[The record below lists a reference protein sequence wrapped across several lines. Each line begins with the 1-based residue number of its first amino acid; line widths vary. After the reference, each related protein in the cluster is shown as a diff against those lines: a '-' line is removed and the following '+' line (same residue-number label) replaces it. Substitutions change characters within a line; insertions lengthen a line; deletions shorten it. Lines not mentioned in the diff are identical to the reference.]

1 MTQKKVKNDT
11 FDNEK
16 QKAALVATVK
26 VILCIILLF
35 AIPMI
40 LFNPNISLGIFDFFR
55 HDFFKTEIILKG
67 RTYDTDGLVKSIK
80 RKDIKLINLY
90 VRSGFDLNKLDS
102 QGISP
107 ACVAA
112 ELGNTEV
119 MSALMQGAL
128 NLFTINQSD
137 KMTPAFCSIRSDNV
151 KMFSTLLK
159 SGISLNTKN
168 DKVNGISFIHYAAA
182 LGKDAVLS
190 YIVEQGADVNVID
203 MLGRTPLHFA
213 ATQNKITVL
222 YVLLNA
228 GAVVDVVDQ
237 NGETPMD
244 VAKKYGHDK
253 YIDIMERYSSTN
265 AQQKPL
271 PKKGITENKK

>member
-16 QKAALVATVK
+16 QKTALVATVK

-55 HDFFKTEIILKG
+55 HDFFKTEIILSGK
-67 RTYDTDGLVKSIK
+67 TYDSDGLVKSIK
-80 RKDIKLINLY
+80 NKDVKLINLY

-102 QGISP
+102 KGTSP

-128 NLFTINQSD
+128 NLFTINKSD
-137 KMTPAFCSIRSDNV
+137 KMTPIFCSIKGDNV
-151 KMFSTLLK
+151 EMFSKLLK

-168 DKVNGISFIHYAAA
+168 EKVNGISLTHYAAA

-190 YIVEQGADVNVID
+190 YIVEQGADVNVVD
-203 MLGRTPLHFA
+203 MMGRTPLHFA

-222 YVLLNA
+222 YILLNS
-228 GAVVDVVDQ
+228 GAIVDVVDQ
-237 NGETPMD
+237 NGETPID
-244 VAKKYGHDK
+244 VAQKYGHNN
-253 YIDIMERYSSTN
+253 YADIMERYSAAN
-265 AQQKPL
+265 ARKNIPQSEEVPETK
-271 PKKGITENKK
+271 N